1 MAGNTHTVS
10 YTPPPTVEHFIRDYI
25 PGELFYN
32 FIIGPYGSGKTTG
45 NFFKI
50 IHMAMLQAPSPLD
63 GKRKTKVVVVR
74 NTSPQLLDTTIPS
87 WNLWFKDGQ
96 AGRWIAGIKTFQLRF
111 GDVEC
116 DIMFRPLDTPDDV
129 ARVLSLEVTFAV
141 LDEFVEIPQE
151 IVDALSGRCGRY
163 PQANEWP
170 EDLPPEQRGATNYGM
185 WGASNPGNEDS
196 WWYKHLVENCPTNVK
211 YFHQPSG
218 LSAEAENLGGLK
230 GGVKYY
236 QNLAVG
242 KPDSWVKQFI
252 DAEWGF
258 SVSGRP
264 VVPTFNRALHVSTRA
279 LSPDPY
285 LPLVIGYDPGV
296 RHSALVFGQFDFYG
310 RLHVL
315 DELVLEGYG
324 TRRMIEDRLLPMLKW
339 HYPQQEVVIAPD
351 PAANSRT
358 PTDETSS
365 MMILKDKKYKER
377 WSVKVGETNL
387 LTPRLEAIEYYTTR
401 ITEKGPALVI
411 DPKCKTLSRAL
422 ASGWKYVIN
431 KNGNDRPEPDK
442 NVWSHP
448 GDAFGYL
455 CQYGHK
461 GEVRRGKR
469 TNANQQK
476 VLPKFT
482 NTYNIR

>member
-1 MAGNTHTVS
+1 MADTQVVS
-10 YTPPPTVEHFIRDYI
+10 YTPPATVEDFIRDFI
-25 PGELFYN
+25 PGDLFYN

-74 NTSPQLLDTTIPS
+74 NTAPQLLDTTIPS
-87 WNLWFKDGQ
+87 WNLWFKDGR
-96 AGRWIAGIKTFQLRF
+96 AGRWIAGLKTFQLRF
-111 GDVEC
+111 DDVEC
-116 DIMFRPLDTPDDV
+116 DVMFRPLDTPDDV

-170 EDLPPEQRGATNYGM
+170 ESLPDNERGATNYGM

-196 WWYKHLVENCPTNVK
+196 WWFKHLVEERPENVK
-211 YFHQPSG
+211 YYHQPSG
-218 LSAEAENLGGLK
+218 LSPQAENLPGLK
-230 GGVKYY
+230 GGRKYY
-236 QNLAVG
+236 ENLAKG
-242 KPDSWVKQFI
+242 KSDAWVKQFI
-252 DAEWGF
+252 DAEWGY
-258 SVSGRP
+258 SVAGKP
-264 VVPTFNRALHVSTRA
+264 VVPTFNRALHVS
-279 LSPDPY
+279 LKKLQPDPH

-296 RHSALVFGQFDFYG
+296 RHSALIFGQFDFYG

-315 DELVLEGYG
+315 NELILEGYG
-324 TRRMIEDRLLPMLKW
+324 TRRMIDDRLLPVIRMY
-339 HYPQQEVVIAPD
+339 YPQLEIIIAPD

-365 MMILKDKKYKER
+365 MDILRDKKYKDK
-377 WSVKVGETNL
+377 WTVKPGNSNL
-387 LTPRLEAIEYYTTR
+387 LSPRLAAIEHYTTR
-401 ITEKGPALVI
+401 ITEKGPALVV
-411 DPKCKTLSRAL
+411 DPDLKMLIRAL
-422 ASGWKYVIN
+422 VSGWKYVIN

-442 NVWSHP
+442 NAYSHP

-455 CQYGHK
+455 CQYGHQ
-461 GEVRRGKR
+461 GEIRHGRR
-469 TNANQQK
+469 TNANQRM
-476 VLPKFT
+476 LPKFS
-482 NTYNIR
+482 NSYNLR